1 MKQFVTFTVHLISR
15 NLINK
20 NFRKMLYDTQT
31 YKDPSTG
38 ITWWG
43 TGEVLDR
50 ISAYDHEEIVTGE
63 DDLGNQWEASAS
75 VSCGEICEIFEPELV
90 K

>member
-1 MKQFVTFTVHLISR
+1 MFY
-15 NLINK
+15 N
-20 NFRKMLYDTQT
+20 TQY

-50 ISAYDHEEIVTGE
+50 ISAYDWEEVVTGE

-75 VSCGEICEIFEPELV
+75 VSMGHIQEIYEPV
-90 K
+90 KWEES